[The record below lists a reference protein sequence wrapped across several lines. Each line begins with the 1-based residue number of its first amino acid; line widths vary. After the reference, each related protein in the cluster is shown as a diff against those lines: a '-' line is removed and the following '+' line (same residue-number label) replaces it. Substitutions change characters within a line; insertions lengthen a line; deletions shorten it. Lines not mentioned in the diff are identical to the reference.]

1 MPVSQRVPESA
12 NQYLL
17 GTGERVPVPPK
28 ALEKFRE
35 YPLTQKSRRGDEC
48 SGWPRRGRYPWG
60 TGLEVPVPPNK
71 KKGTGFQYPV
81 PLGFS
86 EVSLSLHNLTDN
98 GIIFL

>member
-1 MPVSQRVPESA
+1 MSA
-12 NQYLL
+12 VFLFTSTLL

-28 ALEKFRE
+28 ALEKFRK

-48 SGWPRRGRYPWG
+48 SGGPRRGRYPWG
-60 TGLEVPVPPNK
+60 TGQK

-81 PLGFS
+81 PLGLS
-86 EVSLSLHNLTDN
+86 EVSLSFHNLTDN